1 MAKSRFG
8 SIIGG
13 IGGGVGAGVMV
24 SALSLGALSLM
35 APPPAGAPDPRDPAR
50 SSPETALVPLPDS
63 SEFGKG
69 PSDPVLQLPMVDPLP
84 SGDGP
89 ALGTAPVPDAQPSF
103 ASDPAS
109 RPEAVEAPTTPDTPQ
124 SETAALKSPVEGES
138 PIPVPPPGEAQAP
151 GLGRPVSEGVVADPE
166 TARLE
171 ETRKPEETGKFE
183 ETGAPDALTDMPALA
198 MPSTPQPSMP
208 LASGDA
214 PEMTA
219 PDAPVPAPADMP
231 APEQRAID
239 TPDLQTAETA
249 PDMGPDTGDM
259 ASAQPSAPP
268 AIAEAPDAG
277 TEPPAP
283 RPEVIVLDAP
293 SAPAGKPATGFQN
306 AGNVT
311 TNRLPS
317 IGNDASRAADRLTAD
332 APLPAIQAYALPF
345 TSAGSAPLYSVV
357 LIDPGTKAGG
367 LDPATLKT
375 IGFPLTI
382 AIDPNRMEAALD
394 AATYRA
400 AGFEVAILVSALPE
414 GATAQDLEVAV
425 EAWRQVIPE
434 AVAVVE
440 PPKPVLQ
447 TNRVLS
453 QTLVKILAR
462 EGLGLIT
469 QAGGLNAA
477 DQLAAKEGVPH
488 ARIWRV
494 IDDGRE
500 KAPVIE
506 RMLGRAGFEASK
518 DGAVA
523 VMLSAWPES
532 LSGLLTWE
540 PSRDKD
546 IALAPISALA
556 LRGE

>member
-69 PSDPVLQLPMVDPLP
+69 PSDPVLQLPMLDPLP

-89 ALGTAPVPDAQPSF
+89 ALGSAPAPDAQPSF

-151 GLGRPVSEGVVADPE
+151 GLGRPVSEGVVADP
-166 TARLE
+166 A
-171 ETRKPEETGKFE
+171 ETGKLE
-183 ETGAPDALTDMPALA
+183 ATGAPDALTDMPALA
-198 MPSTPQPSMP
+198 MPSTPPIALP
-208 LASGDA
+208 SGDA
-214 PEMTA
+214 PEMAT
-219 PDAPVPAPADMP
+219 PDAPVPAPDT
-231 APEQRAID
+231 PEKQPPERLAID
-239 TPDLQTAETA
+239 TPDLQSAETA
-249 PDMGPDTGDM
+249 PDTGERE
-259 ASAQPSAPP
+259 SAQPSAPP
-268 AIAEAPDAG
+268 AIADAPNAG
-277 TEPPAP
+277 AETPAP

-317 IGNDASRAADRLTAD
+317 IGNDATRAADQLTAD
-332 APLPAIQAYALPF
+332 APLPAIQAYAQPF

-400 AGFEVAILVSALPE
+400 AGFEVAILASALPE

>member
-69 PSDPVLQLPMVDPLP
+69 PSDPVLQLPMLDPLP

-89 ALGTAPVPDAQPSF
+89 ALGTAPAPDAQPSF

-151 GLGRPVSEGVVADPE
+151 GLGRPVSEGVVADP
-166 TARLE
+166 A
-171 ETRKPEETGKFE
+171 ETGKLE

-198 MPSTPQPSMP
+198 MPSTPPIALP
-208 LASGDA
+208 SGDA
-214 PEMTA
+214 PEMAA
-219 PDAPVPAPADMP
+219 PDAPVIAPV
-231 APEQRAID
+231 APEKQPPEQLPID
-239 TPDLQTAETA
+239 TPDLQSAETA
-249 PDMGPDTGDM
+249 PDTGERE
-259 ASAQPSAPP
+259 SAQPSAPT
-268 AIAEAPDAG
+268 AITDAPNVGAE
-277 TEPPAP
+277 TPAP

-317 IGNDASRAADRLTAD
+317 IGNDATRAADQLTAD

-345 TSAGSAPLYSVV
+345 TSAGTAPLYSVV

-400 AGFEVAILVSALPE
+400 AGFEVAILASALPE

>member
-1 MAKSRFG
+1 MAKNRFG

-166 TARLE
+166 T
-171 ETRKPEETGKFE
+171 GKLE

-198 MPSTPQPSMP
+198 MPSTPSMALP
-208 LASGDA
+208 SGDA
-214 PEMTA
+214 PEMAT
-219 PDAPVPAPADMP
+219 PDAPVPAPDTQT
-231 APEQRAID
+231 PEQLAID

-249 PDMGPDTGDM
+249 PDMGPDTGPDTGGM

-268 AIAEAPDAG
+268 AIAEAPDAE
-277 TEPPAP
+277 TETPAP

-317 IGNDASRAADRLTAD
+317 IGNDATRAADQLTAD

-400 AGFEVAILVSALPE
+400 AGFEVAILASALPE

-469 QAGGLNAA
+469 QEGGLNAA